1 MLLCTVFAFSYYNL
15 VCAIP
20 LFLET
25 PFLQDQTFNQLSQ
38 AEESQSQ
45 EKAFEP
51 EESINQESNTTSDLN
66 GFLEIFTVHNRTA
79 KSTHPCVSGI
89 VKEFDYCRNS
99 IVVKVQC
106 KRAHP
111 ACNHMIPIHSIPKCQ
126 TVYGYRNSNFVNKCS
141 SLPIDCKCAD

>member
-1 MLLCTVFAFSYYNL
+1 MAFAFSYYSL
-15 VCAIP
+15 VCAKP
-20 LFLET
+20 LSLET
-25 PFLQDQTFNQLSQ
+25 PFLQGQTFNQLSQ
-38 AEESQSQ
+38 GEESQPQ
-45 EKAFEP
+45 GEAFEP
-51 EESINQESNTTSDLN
+51 EENISQESNITSDLN
-66 GFLEIFTVHNRTA
+66 EFLDIFTAHNRTA
-79 KSTHPCVSGI
+79 RSTHPCVSGI

>member
-1 MLLCTVFAFSYYNL
+1 MFAFSYYNL
-15 VCAIP
+15 LCAKP

-25 PFLQDQTFNQLSQ
+25 PFLQEQTFNQLSR

-45 EKAFEP
+45 GEAFEP
-51 EESINQESNTTSDLN
+51 EDSINQESNTTSDLN

-79 KSTHPCVSGI
+79 RSTHPCVSGI
-89 VKEFDYCRNS
+89 VKEFDYCRNN

>member
-1 MLLCTVFAFSYYNL
+1 MLLCLEFAFSYYNL
-15 VCAIP
+15 VCAKP

-25 PFLQDQTFNQLSQ
+25 PFLQGQTFNQLLQ
-38 AEESQSQ
+38 GEESQLQ
-45 EKAFEP
+45 HEAFEP
-51 EESINQESNTTSDLN
+51 EESIKQESNITSDLN
-66 GFLEIFTVHNRTA
+66 GFLEISTAHNRTA
-79 KSTHPCVSGI
+79 RSTHPCVSGI
-89 VKEFDYCRNS
+89 IKVFDYCRNS

-126 TVYGYRNSNFVNKCS
+126 TVYGFRNSIFVNKCS

>member
-1 MLLCTVFAFSYYNL
+1 MLLCMAFAFSYYNL
-15 VCAIP
+15 AYAKP

-25 PFLQDQTFNQLSQ
+25 TFLQGQTFNQLSQ
-38 AEESQSQ
+38 GKESKSQ
-45 EKAFEP
+45 GEAFEP

-66 GFLEIFTVHNRTA
+66 EFPEISTAHNRTA
-79 KSTHPCVSGI
+79 RSTHPCVSGI
-89 VKEFDYCRNS
+89 IKVFDYCRNS
-99 IVVKVQC
+99 IVMKVQC

-111 ACNHMIPIHSIPKCQ
+111 ACNHVIPIHSIPKCQ